1 MKKIIIGLALL
12 GAIAVSSCKSLDVA
26 PPNSLTDVQIRE
38 LLASGDQSKIN
49 DVLSAIGVTPTY
61 FNYYGTYTGYS
72 SYPQNY
78 QFDQEFILNMQGN
91 DALIGTKDA
100 GLSSGHITYYN
111 LASDVWRL
119 KDQTGPFW
127 NMPVDFYIA
136 ANKSLLFITEDVVA
150 QNPSLGEERAK
161 ALIVRAWGYLNLI
174 ERFAKPYAQDNNAK
188 GLPIYTEYRI
198 NSVAKISSAK
208 EVYEN
213 IIAWLEEAIRLFESP
228 AVNVGYTADTQ
239 DIDKGVAQY
248 LLMRAA
254 LEFTDWD
261 KVISVGEKLTAAYPT
276 FIPVANYGA
285 KTADL
290 DSYVDGTK
298 DLNAKD
304 NAFLCAAANPEA
316 ILAFTYGGGFNKQLC
331 WSLCNTFAAGEAG
344 SGRSAPRIDDR
355 LFDKIAANDVRKD
368 VFTDHEVTY
377 TYISNAEENITNN
390 VKLPQYS
397 TLKWAATQALT
408 ESKRTEK
415 SYSDDIMI
423 RSSEVYLMLAEAYAQ
438 KNNTSATTST
448 LDKLL
453 AARATSGTLTCAN
466 SMSGMSALDMVK
478 LQWRIEM
485 WMEKGLE
492 WHNNRRWGQAVN
504 RAGSKN
510 HYSIENTLSVDEMI
524 IEVPKDEQT
533 TNTNWSK

>member
-1 MKKIIIGLALL
+1 MKKITITLFFVGALAF
-12 GAIAVSSCKSLDVA
+12 SSCKSLEVT
-26 PPNSLTDVQIRE
+26 PPNSITDVQIRE
-38 LLASGDQSKIN
+38 LLASGDAAKVN
-49 DVLSAIGVTPTY
+49 DVLTAIGVTPTY

-78 QFDQEFILNMQGN
+78 QFDQEFIFDMQGN

-111 LASDVWRL
+111 MQSEVWRQ

-136 ANKSLLFITEDVVA
+136 ANKTLLFITEDVVA
-150 QNPSLGEERAK
+150 NNPSLGKERAK
-161 ALIVRAWGYLNLI
+161 ALVVRAWGYLNLI
-174 ERFAKPYAQDNNAK
+174 ERFTKAYAQDNNAA

-213 IIAWLEEAIRLFESP
+213 IIGWLKEAVSLFESP
-228 AVNVGYTADTQ
+228 AVDVGYTADTE

-254 LEFTDWD
+254 LEYTDWD
-261 KVISVGEKLTAAYPT
+261 TVINVGKELAAAYPT
-276 FIPVANYGA
+276 FIPVASYGA

-290 DSYVDGTK
+290 DAYVAGTK
-298 DLNAKD
+298 ELNAKD
-304 NAFLCAAANPEA
+304 NAFLSADANPEA
-316 ILAFTYGGGFNKQLC
+316 ILAFKYGGLYNKQLC

-344 SGRSAPRIDDR
+344 SGRAAPRIDDR
-355 LFDKIAANDVRKD
+355 LFDKIANNDVRKN
-368 VFTDHEVTY
+368 VYTDHEVTY

-390 VKLPQYS
+390 VKLPQYA

-408 ESKRTEK
+408 ETKRTEK
-415 SYSDDIMI
+415 SYSDDIII

-438 KNNTSATTST
+438 KGSTSDATGT

-453 AARATSGTLTCAN
+453 AARAVSGTLTCAN
-466 SMSGMSALDMVK
+466 SMNGMSALDMVK

-492 WHNNRRWGQAVN
+492 WHNNRRWGVAVD
-504 RAGSKN
+504 RSGSKN
-510 HYSIENTLSVDEMI
+510 HYSTTNTLAVDAMLL
-524 IEVPKDEQT
+524 EVPKDEQT
-533 TNTNWSK
+533 ANTNWSK